1 LGNPILMKKFGL
13 IMLCA
18 VLLVGCSRQVDFVY
32 FNLSS
37 HEITVDDVSGL
48 PVWATPGVLV
58 PSSDDMNR
66 LNEKSATG
74 FETVRIADRIKIHWT
89 EDGKP
94 RQVELRRSDVS
105 VPATLRGGRLCFTYL
120 GDGKWRV
127 QLR

>member
-1 LGNPILMKKFGL
+1 MKKFGL

-18 VLLVGCSRQVDFVY
+18 VWLVGCSRQVDFVY
-32 FNLSS
+32 FNLSG

-58 PSSDDMNR
+58 PSSDDTNQ

-74 FETVRIADRIKIHWT
+74 FETVRIADRIGIHWT
-89 EDGKP
+89 EDGKL
-94 RQVELRRSDVS
+94 RQLELRRSDVA

-120 GDGKWRV
+120 GDGK
-127 QLR
+127 

>member
-1 LGNPILMKKFGL
+1 MKKFGL

-18 VLLVGCSRQVDFVY
+18 VWLVGCSRQVDFVY
-32 FNLSS
+32 FNLSG

-58 PSSDDMNR
+58 PSSDDTNQ

-74 FETVRIADRIKIHWT
+74 FETVRIADRIGIHWT
-89 EDGKP
+89 EDGKL
-94 RQVELRRSDVS
+94 RQLELRRSDVA